1 MNVLVVSCNHHNAG
15 VQLREKL
22 AFSNPVQLSSA
33 YQLWKQTHPDSE
45 IVVLSTCNRVELY
58 AADEAEDGGVTFNDM
73 TAFISTFHDIP
84 LSEFVPSVLTETG
97 PKAVAHL
104 FEVACSL
111 DSMVLGEPQIV
122 NQVKE
127 AYRIAQEH
135 NACGPLTN
143 VLFQQALNVSARVR
157 TETRLAEGRVSI
169 ASVAVGEFGR
179 SIFSRFDNKVVLII
193 GAGEMAEETLQY
205 LRSEGVQRIVVA
217 NRSPERAQRLASEF
231 GGEAVPFEQLD
242 DWMARADVIVSTTGS
257 DDILISRKRFE
268 SVRKRTH
275 QHPVFILDLAAP
287 RDFDPTIA
295 DVDDNVFLYDIDA
308 LEETCSKNRE
318 LRKAEVQRA
327 MEMIQEQTSR
337 FMQEIYHRATGPVIH
352 RLREHWNEISR
363 SELERMYRKLPD
375 LNDEQRGAIEATIQ
389 RIVNKLLHP
398 PLEALKDEARE
409 GTPEGLLQ
417 AIRRLFLGRG
427 N

>member
-15 VQLREKL
+15 VKIREKL
-22 AFSNPVQLSSA
+22 AFSNQQLSTA
-33 YQLWKQTHPDSE
+33 YEHWKLQHPDSE
-45 IVVLSTCNRVELY
+45 LVVLSTCNRVEIY
-58 AADEAEDGGVTFNDM
+58 AADESEEGGISFDDITR
-73 TAFISTFHDIP
+73 FISECRNVPTD
-84 LSEFVPSVLTETG
+84 EFIQSVLTEHG
-97 PKAVAHL
+97 PRAVSHL

-127 AYRIAQEH
+127 AYRVAQEH
-135 NACGPLTN
+135 DACGPLTN

-169 ASVAVGEFGR
+169 ASVAVGDFGR
-179 SIFSRFDNKVVLII
+179 SIFSRFDNKTVLII

-205 LRSEGVQRIVVA
+205 LRSEGVQRILVS
-217 NRSPERAQRLASEF
+217 NRSPERARKLAEDF
-231 GGEAVPFEQLD
+231 GGDAVAFEQLD
-242 DWMARADVIVSTTGS
+242 QWMAEADVIVSTTGS
-257 DDILISRKRFE
+257 DEILISRERFE
-268 SVRKRTH
+268 DVRRRSR
-275 QHPVFILDLAAP
+275 QQPVFILDLAAP
-287 RDFDPTIA
+287 RDFDPSISEI
-295 DVDDNVFLYDIDA
+295 DDNVFLYDLDA
-308 LEETCSKNRE
+308 LEETCRKNRK

-327 MEMIQEQTSR
+327 MEMISEQTSR

-363 SELERMYRKLPD
+363 SELDRMYRKLPN
-375 LNDEQRGAIEATIQ
+375 LNEEQRAAVEATIQ

-398 PLEALKDEARE
+398 PLEALKDEARA
-409 GTPEGLLQ
+409 GTPEGLLH
-417 AIRRLFLGRG
+417 AIRRLFLGRD